1 MRIDESQNEAKEKQT
16 DKVFWLRLLFERHAE
31 QKKRNILEFYAEYLI
46 LNVDQTFSER

>member
-1 MRIDESQNEAKEKQT
+1 MRIDESQKEAKEKQT
-16 DKVFWLRLLFERHAE
+16 DSFWLRLLFERHAE